1 MKHGRTSNLIFKV
14 SRDFGKLKFENG
26 KSKIDFVKTILIS
39 IKNTQAS
46 RKMSVYTIEQLLDI
60 TPLTK
65 FKEEFIDKIM
75 EKLEK
80 ENIIN
85 NIIENEEGRV
95 QFGENPTAQ
104 APPPSP
110 AILRV
115 PEGTDLRT
123 IKYSN
128 VPLYKKFKTGK

>member
-1 MKHGRTSNLIFKV
+1 
-14 SRDFGKLKFENG
+14 
-26 KSKIDFVKTILIS
+26 
-39 IKNTQAS
+39 
-46 RKMSVYTIEQLLDI
+46 MSFYTIEQLLDI

-65 FKEEFIDKIM
+65 FKEEFIDKIT
-75 EKLEK
+75 EKIEK
-80 ENIIN
+80 ENMIN

-95 QFGENPTAQ
+95 QFGEYPTAQ

-115 PEGTDLRT
+115 PEGPDLRT

>member
-1 MKHGRTSNLIFKV
+1 MKHVKSSKLIFKV
-14 SRDFGKLKFENG
+14 GRGFGKLKFENG

-46 RKMSVYTIEQLLDI
+46 KKMSVYTIEQLLDI

-65 FKEEFIDKIM
+65 FKEEFIDKII

-80 ENIIN
+80 EKILENMK
-85 NIIENEEGRV
+85 ENEEGRV
-95 QFGENPTAQ
+95 QFGEYPTAQ

-115 PEGTDLRT
+115 PEGPDLRT

-128 VPLYKKFKTGK
+128 VPLYKKIKTAK